1 MSLPLIMCI
10 AGAAVFI
17 FVFFFYIIRISR
29 LKKARAGSSLVVP
42 RAPVSYKGSIV
53 AAFVLEALPFAV
65 PMELYMVAVS
75 LACGILGEIIVF
87 KERIAK
93 ISENEPS
100 DTGQSS

>member
-17 FVFFFYIIRISR
+17 FVFFFYIVRISR
-29 LKKARAGSSLVVP
+29 LKKARAGSSLDVP

-75 LACGILGEIIVF
+75 LACLLEQSGSI
-87 KERIAK
+87 KKRY
-93 ISENEPS
+93 P
-100 DTGQSS
+100 TGYLFFMKGV

>member
-1 MSLPLIMCI
+1 
-10 AGAAVFI
+10 
-17 FVFFFYIIRISR
+17 
-29 LKKARAGSSLVVP
+29 
-42 RAPVSYKGSIV
+42 
-53 AAFVLEALPFAV
+53 
-65 PMELYMVAVS
+65 MVAVS

>member
-29 LKKARAGSSLVVP
+29 LKKARAGSSLDVP

-53 AAFVLEALPFAV
+53 AAFFQ
-65 PMELYMVAVS
+65 VS
-75 LACGILGEIIVF
+75 LQELLLQKSLLFQV
-87 KERIAK
+87 
-93 ISENEPS
+93 
-100 DTGQSS
+100 T

>member
-1 MSLPLIMCI
+1 MSHGVKQSTRDSDLEKIP
-10 AGAAVFI
+10 
-17 FVFFFYIIRISR
+17 Y
-29 LKKARAGSSLVVP
+29 
-42 RAPVSYKGSIV
+42 IV

-100 DTGQSS
+100 ATGQSS